1 MTRRYPRISRVESP
15 RCAPSS
21 NFPIIE
27 EKEEREKKKN
37 RKENETRM
45 KGEEEE
51 EELSSGRRSNEYGQ
65 LDESL
70 ESRSS
75 FVLLH
80 MC

>member
-51 EELSSGRRSNEYGQ
+51 E
-65 LDESL
+65 
-70 ESRSS
+70 S
-75 FVLLH
+75 FPPEDGVTSTVS
-80 MC
+80 

>member
-1 MTRRYPRISRVESP
+1 M
-15 RCAPSS
+15 
-21 NFPIIE
+21 E
-27 EKEEREKKKN
+27 EKEEREK
-37 RKENETRM
+37 RKTGNEIQRER
-45 KGEEEE
+45 EEK
-51 EELSSGRRSNEYGQ
+51 EELFSGRWSNEYGQ

>member
-1 MTRRYPRISRVESP
+1 MSRVQGAHP
-15 RCAPSS
+15 HQTFPSS
-21 NFPIIE
+21 RR
-27 EKEEREKKKN
+27 KKREKKKN
-37 RKENETRM
+37 RKENETQM

>member
-1 MTRRYPRISRVESP
+1 MRTLIKLSHHRGERR
-15 RCAPSS
+15 
-21 NFPIIE
+21 
-27 EKEEREKKKN
+27 EREKKKN
-37 RKENETRM
+37 RKENETQM
-45 KGEEEE
+45 KGEEE

>member
-1 MTRRYPRISRVESP
+1 MSRVQGAHP
-15 RCAPSS
+15 HQTFPSS
-21 NFPIIE
+21 RR
-27 EKEEREKKKN
+27 KKREKKN
-37 RKENETRM
+37 RKENETQM
-45 KGEEEE
+45 KGEEE

-75 FVLLH
+75 LVLLH

>member
-1 MTRRYPRISRVESP
+1 MSRVQGAHP
-15 RCAPSS
+15 HQTFPSS
-21 NFPIIE
+21 RR
-27 EKEEREKKKN
+27 KKREKKN
-37 RKENETRM
+37 RKENETQM
-45 KGEEEE
+45 KGEEE